1 MDLSVIF
8 VRKTFTTNKTIG
20 FRRAGFFFIKRKS
33 PFGARKSFSCGF
45 IDIIVFSVVVLN
57 LIYSVYSIVIN
68 LYQFSYYWR
77 EVFAVKPPKIFVQF
91 YWIRKDQHFFSCS
104 INVLMFRDCLKCQIL
119 GMKIRFKLI
128 LNV

>member
-8 VRKTFTTNKTIG
+8 VRKTFATNKPLIPQG
-20 FRRAGFFFIKRKS
+20 SFFFIKRKS

-57 LIYSVYSIVIN
+57 LIYSVYSVVIN

-77 EVFAVKPPKIFVQF
+77 EVFAVNPSKIFVHF
-91 YWIRKDQHFFSCS
+91 YWTRRDQHLFSCS
-104 INVLMFRDCLKCQIL
+104 INVWMFRDCIEWQISIK
-119 GMKIRFKLI
+119 KIRIKFV